1 MEKLICRHNRDQLFS
16 AFFLVPAVVFFSFWI
31 LNQAVTCN
39 FVSYMSSLCFDLDK
53 KNQQKRKRLTHHTG
67 SMMAEGSPE
76 HTSLGSPRGA
86 GGATVS
92 RLSVPYSERQQMALL
107 MRMQDESSLGGK
119 SLDHV
124 LQGKLIL

>member
-1 MEKLICRHNRDQLFS
+1 MKIVTRYLSHSLLQDATIVNLSDSKWITDVFLIMLPVLLF
-16 AFFLVPAVVFFSFWI
+16 V
-31 LNQAVTCN
+31 
-39 FVSYMSSLCFDLDK
+39 DK
-53 KNQQKRKRLTHHTG
+53 KNQQKRKRLAHHTG

-119 SLDHV
+119 NLA
-124 LQGKLIL
+124 KFE